1 MRGRPFREQPRPTKS
16 VGLTR
21 NTWKELL
28 VGQHSSGPEEAIK
41 GTGRD
46 DIAEAESARAAAK
59 VSEAREKA
67 EQT

>member
-1 MRGRPFREQPRPTKS
+1 